1 MAFDE
6 GGAAVPGAGG
16 EAVAGRSCGEDRSA
30 QTREY
35 APLLMT
41 GGGGRA
47 VGVAAAAAAARE
59 AVVACARGRQ
69 AHDLAIEQAGI
80 SLQKEETPSKNT

>member
-1 MAFDE
+1 MDGGGGAGRSCLAFDE

-16 EAVAGRSCGEDRSA
+16 EAVAERSCGEDRSA

-47 VGVAAAAAAARE
+47 VVEGRGCGRGSRGGGGAR
-59 AVVACARGRQ
+59 A
-69 AHDLAIEQAGI
+69 
-80 SLQKEETPSKNT
+80 